1 VALDVQ
7 HLGRVD
13 YTAAHALQQTLIQQR
28 LADLSGV
35 PDRLLLLEHD
45 PVVTVGRSPRSEQRA
60 ELERSLAGTDCPVV
74 EVERGG
80 EATWHGPGQLVAYPI
95 VHLAPGRR
103 DLHEYLRMLE
113 GVVIDTLHTFGVAG
127 QREPGK
133 TGVWVAQ
140 AGAMRK
146 VASIG
151 IAVRQWV
158 TWHGVS
164 LNVTNRLDH
173 FQRFHPC
180 GFDHNV
186 MTTLASC
193 LASSPP
199 TLEQVT
205 LAFEAEFGRA
215 WNLFVGS

>member
-1 VALDVQ
+1 MTLDVR
-7 HLGRVD
+7 HLGRLAYAD
-13 YTAAHALQQTLIQQR
+13 AHALQQALIQDR
-28 LADLSGV
+28 LADLDGV
-35 PDRLLLLEHD
+35 PDRLLLLEHE

-60 ELERSLAGTDCPVV
+60 ELEQLLAGTDCPIV

-95 VHLAPGRR
+95 VQLAPGRR
-103 DLHEYLRMLE
+103 DLHAYLRTLE
-113 GVVIDTLHTFGVAG
+113 EIVIATLQTFGIEG

-164 LNVTNRLDH
+164 LNVDNRLDH

-186 MTTLASC
+186 MTTMAAC
-193 LASSPP
+193 LSSAPP
-199 TLEQVT
+199 TLKQVAS
-205 LAFEAEFGRA
+205 AFEA
-215 WNLFVGS
+215 LFVRSWATQTST